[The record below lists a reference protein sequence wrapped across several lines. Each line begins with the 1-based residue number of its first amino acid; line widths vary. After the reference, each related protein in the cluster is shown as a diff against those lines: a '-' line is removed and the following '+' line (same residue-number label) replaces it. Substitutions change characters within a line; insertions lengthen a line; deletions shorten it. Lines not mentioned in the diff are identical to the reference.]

1 MMSGAEELVLP
12 ASWSATA
19 ENKHST
25 RWMRFLGRITSPKM
39 LRSPALLE
47 QTLRGQVVVITGASS
62 GLGASLA
69 SHCAAAGAY
78 VVICARSTQLL
89 EQVAEKIRRTG
100 GHVDIHTMD
109 LADDA
114 QIMSFASKVLAKYGR
129 VDVLVHN
136 AGKSLNRAIHLSYRR
151 PKDLHASIAA
161 NYIGPVRLTMALLPY
176 MRARGSGHIVNI
188 STSGVLGPPN
198 PKWGF
203 YLASKIALDWFL
215 RAAAPEATQDGVVI
229 TQYYLGS
236 VRTKMSAPG
245 NVQRRFPSQSADE
258 AAWGVAHALVHRPRA
273 HAWRPMYAINVV
285 AVAFRFPIEKALR
298 RSVRAIPE
306 TRASLERA
314 VPQEEFVS
322 GDPKSL
328 AASQFLDT
336 REA

>member
-1 MMSGAEELVLP
+1 MSGAEELVLP

-100 GHVDIHTMD
+100 GHIDIHTMD

-328 AASQFLDT
+328 AASQFPAPG
-336 REA
+336 EA

>member
-1 MMSGAEELVLP
+1 MSGAEELVLP